1 MGKTAVFVISTL
13 QQLDIDESKK
23 SEVLVLVLTHT
34 RELAF
39 QIMKE
44 YQRFAKYVP
53 NVKVDYF
60 CGGQPKEENVAI
72 LKKSPPHV
80 LVGTPGRILQL
91 VNEGELNLKHLK
103 HFIID
108 ECDNVLEKLGLFSSV
123 FLTQK
128 VKLIFFSFFFLS
140 LSERQT

>member
-13 QQLDIDESKK
+13 QQLDVDESKK
-23 SEVLVLVLTHT
+23 SEVLVLVLGHT

-44 YQRFAKYVP
+44 YQRFSKYMQ
-53 NVKVDYF
+53 NIKVEYF

-80 LVGTPGRILQL
+80 LVGSPGRILQL

-108 ECDNVLEKLGLFSSV
+108 ECDNVLEKLGLF
-123 FLTQK
+123 FLLL
-128 VKLIFFSFFFLS
+128 VSF
-140 LSERQT
+140 